1 MDVNSRVLEPRGL
14 EKVAKLIDRGCASR
28 IR

>member
-1 MDVNSRVLEPRGL
+1 MDVNSPALQPRGL
-14 EKVAKLIDRGCASR
+14 EKVAKLIDKGRASP